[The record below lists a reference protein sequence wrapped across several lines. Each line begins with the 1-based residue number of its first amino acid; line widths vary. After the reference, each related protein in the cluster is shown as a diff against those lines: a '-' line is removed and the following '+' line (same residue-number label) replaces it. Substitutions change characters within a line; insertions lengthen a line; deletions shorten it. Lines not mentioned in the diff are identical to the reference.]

1 MLVEEI
7 LMQEVTFE
15 GTESDLATG
24 RCIHMF

>member
-15 GTESDLATG
+15 GTKCDLSTG
-24 RCIHMF
+24 RCIHMV